1 MSDYISRDE
10 AIESVAGLV
19 STMSV
24 CVSKDE
30 CIGMQSMKI
39 RSVGALR
46 DVPAADVVKVVRCRE
61 CKHRIVNENYG
72 KRGYMKL
79 KAMCDLDTNDCF
91 QLGRCAEDDDWFCA
105 DGERKDGAE

>member
-46 DVPAADVVKVVRCRE
+46 DVPAADVAPVVHGKWIPVTNGRGGSE
-61 CKHRIVNENYG
+61 CN
-72 KRGYMKL
+72 
-79 KAMCDLDTNDCF
+79 MCHAYAPSY
-91 QLGRCAEDDDWFCA
+91 QS
-105 DGERKDGAE
+105 GAEYNSPYCPECGAKMDGGDHNAAD